1 MCIIWT
7 LLDFCNQIVK
17 GNYSIV
23 SLYVHCYTICL
34 LVCAVLVVPSV
45 TVILVYRIHFK
56 REKVQNVV
64 NG

>member
-1 MCIIWT
+1 M
-7 LLDFCNQIVK
+7 LDFCNQIVE

-45 TVILVYRIHFK
+45 LLLYLYTVFIL
-56 REKVQNVV
+56 KVNHVV